1 MGMKIL
7 KILFGLG
14 LVPFCV
20 GYTWQLAATAVTI
33 RYRPEVPY
41 YFVAGGLTYLVA
53 HLLFKK
59 PILSYVV
66 AHELTHALF
75 AMLCGGTVKSFHAS
89 ERGGRVII
97 SKSNF
102 VITLAPYFFPLYTFI
117 ALLLYWLAHA
127 ADAQATTTHVLIFI
141 SGATFAFHLIL
152 TFIFLQ
158 TDQADIREQGAIFSY
173 PLIYLFNVV
182 FTALLLYIYLA
193 DNMDYLLFLAGG
205 IIKTFNMSSIV
216 FQKLLVLAQ
225 SI

>member
-1 MGMKIL
+1 MIRTVV

-20 GYTWQLAATAVTI
+20 GFSWQLAATAVTI
-33 RYRPEVPY
+33 QYKPDVPY

-75 AMLCGGTVKSFHAS
+75 AMLFGGSVKSFHAS
-89 ERGGRVII
+89 ERGGRVTI

-127 ADAQATTTHVLIFI
+127 ADARGLITDVLIFLA
-141 SGATFAFHLIL
+141 GASFAFHLIL

-158 TDQADIREQGAIFSY
+158 TDQADIQEHGAIFSY
-173 PLIYLFNVV
+173 PLIYLFNVG
-182 FTALLLYIYLA
+182 FTAFLLYIFLA
-193 DNMDYLLFLAGG
+193 ENMDYLLFLAGG
-205 IIKTFNMSSIV
+205 IIKTYNMLSLV
-216 FQKLLVLAQ
+216 FQKLLLLAH
-225 SI
+225 ST